1 MREELKSGRQAFV
14 ICARVNDPDPDKEN
28 TLNAKSVKSE
38 TKRLQEKIFPEFN
51 VGSITGKMKPSEKA
65 DVMRR
70 FSARGG
76 SASGGKD
83 KKIDILVATSVIEVG
98 INVPNATIIIIENAE
113 RFGLAQLHQLRGRVL
128 RSSFKPHCFVF
139 ADSKNQKTISRLKS
153 FTIAKNGFELAE
165 ADLQQRGAGDLAG
178 AKQWG
183 VSDLAM
189 EALKNIKMVE
199 AAREEAKNLI
209 EKDFE
214 LKKYPILAKYLA
226 EKNIVHME

>member
-1 MREELKSGRQAFV
+1 M
-14 ICARVNDPDPDKEN
+14 
-28 TLNAKSVKSE
+28 
-38 TKRLQEKIFPEFN
+38 
-51 VGSITGKMKPSEKA
+51 
-65 DVMRR
+65 
-70 FSARGG
+70 GG